1 MGNDRRALHRR
12 IATEQT
18 MTPEEFDVFYQ
29 EDTDSS
35 VRMLG
40 WAIIVATLV
49 IVPAIALGMIWWLL

>member
-1 MGNDRRALHRR
+1 
-12 IATEQT
+12 